1 MFLPRTSAVA
11 EGPHRW
17 WEQDVH
23 AQPWAS
29 STATH
34 GWCRL
39 DRESVTGVGRF
50 RPGDRPWTR
59 RGPESGLSAVD
70 DRITQIRVCLHPSSV
85 EVHLVRV
92 EPIGGPVQQRHCDEV
107 MELAADVPRVAFVN
121 VRVPR
126 SWEATSNRELEDGVA
141 RYDNAVLVDWY
152 DVTWDKPNLFAADG
166 VHPKQPGRVIMAEL
180 IAQGVFPNWVPL
192 EE

>member
-1 MFLPRTSAVA
+1 M
-11 EGPHRW
+11 
-17 WEQDVH
+17 
-23 AQPWAS
+23 
-29 STATH
+29 
-34 GWCRL
+34 
-39 DRESVTGVGRF
+39 
-50 RPGDRPWTR
+50 
-59 RGPESGLSAVD
+59 
-70 DRITQIRVCLHPSSV
+70 
-85 EVHLVRV
+85 
-92 EPIGGPVQQRHCDEV
+92 QQRHCDEV